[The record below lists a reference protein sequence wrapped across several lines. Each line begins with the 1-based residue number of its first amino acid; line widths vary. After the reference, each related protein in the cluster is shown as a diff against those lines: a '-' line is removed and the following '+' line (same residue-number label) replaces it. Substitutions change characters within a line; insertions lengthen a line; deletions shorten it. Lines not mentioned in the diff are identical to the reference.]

1 MPTSKPRIAITL
13 EPRVY
18 ETIERLAQLQ
28 RKSRGSVVAELVTSI
43 HEPLMRTVA
52 LLDAAQQAPE
62 DVKAGLRGVI
72 EGVESQLVGTV
83 GGGLA
88 QMDWLLGRMSKGP
101 QRPPPSAER
110 SEAPKGSKGHL
121 TPVPVTRGS
130 GRKKRRGKPTRKGR
144 RS

>member
-18 ETIERLAQLQ
+18 ETVERLAQLQ
-28 RKSRGSVVAELVTSI
+28 GKSRGSVVAELVSSI

-52 LLDAAQQAPE
+52 LLDAAMQAPE
-62 DVKAGLRGVI
+62 DVKRGLRGVV
-72 EGVESQLVGTV
+72 EGVESQLVGAA

-88 QMDWLLGRMSKGP
+88 QMDWLLGRLGKGP
-101 QRPPPSAER
+101 IRPAPSAER
-110 SEAPKGSKGHL
+110 SEAPKRPKGGP

-130 GRKKRRGKPTRKGR
+130 GRRKRPRKAPRKGK

>member
-83 GGGLA
+83 GGTLA
-88 QMDWLLGRMSKGP
+88 QMDWLIGRARKGP
-101 QRPPPSAER
+101 ARPAPGAER
-110 SEAPKGSKGHL
+110 SEAQKPPKRHP

-130 GRKKRRGKPTRKGR
+130 GRKKRRGRPTRKGR

>member
-13 EPRVY
+13 EPHVY
-18 ETIERLAQLQ
+18 ATIERLAELQ
-28 RKSRGSVVAELVTSI
+28 KKSRGSVVAELVSSI

-62 DVKAGLRGVI
+62 DVKAGLRGVV

-83 GGGLA
+83 GGTLA
-88 QMDWLLGRMSKGP
+88 QLDWLIGRARKGTS
-101 QRPPPSAER
+101 RAPSGAER
-110 SEAPKGSKGHL
+110 SEAQKPPKRHL

-130 GRKKRRGKPTRKGR
+130 GRKKHARKPTRKGR
-144 RS
+144 RP